1 MLDGM
6 RTGLALTVFAL
17 LVTSARSL
25 AGDHESGLLR
35 MAVTRSVSRPA
46 LVLGRLLV
54 APLPI
59 LGGLL
64 ASFLGAWLVAR
75 SQLDF
80 GPLVEEGYEIL
91 SAEELRGEVTLGL
104 FATLP
109 ALVALWAFGLLI
121 SACSR
126 TAVSAVATT
135 LVLFVAFDLIKES
148 LSQESL
154 YLVFASF
161 APSLSDSSPL
171 GEAAQVVQGFSDRG
185 FSDELLSLAMWLP
198 WAQALLIVGAAVAVI
213 RSRTL

>member
-1 MLDGM
+1 
-6 RTGLALTVFAL
+6 
-17 LVTSARSL
+17 
-25 AGDHESGLLR
+25 
-35 MAVTRSVSRPA
+35 
-46 LVLGRLLV
+46 
-54 APLPI
+54 
-59 LGGLL
+59 
-64 ASFLGAWLVAR
+64 
-75 SQLDF
+75 LDF

-91 SAEELRGEVTLGL
+91 SAEELRGEVALGL